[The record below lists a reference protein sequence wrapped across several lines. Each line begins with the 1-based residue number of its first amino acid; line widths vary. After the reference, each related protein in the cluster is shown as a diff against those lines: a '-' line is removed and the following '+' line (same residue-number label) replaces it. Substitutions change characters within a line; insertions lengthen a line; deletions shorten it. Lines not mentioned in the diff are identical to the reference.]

1 MHNFSRMKSKQ
12 RGASFFGM
20 LFFAAIVGVLFV
32 VGAKVVPTVI
42 EYQSI
47 MKAANSSKGESSVGD
62 IRRAFDKNAATGY
75 FDAISGKD
83 LVIEKIGD
91 KNVVSFAYQK
101 EIALAGP
108 AYLLLKYEGRTN

>member
-1 MHNFSRMKSKQ
+1 MHNFSPLKSKQ
-12 RGASFFGM
+12 RGASFIGM
-20 LFFAAIVGVLFV
+20 LFIAAVIGVVFV

-47 MKAANSSKGESSVGD
+47 MKAANSSKNESTVVE

-83 LVIEKIGD
+83 LVIQKIAD
-91 KNVVSFAYQK
+91 KHVVSFAYQK

-108 AYLLLKYEGRTN
+108 AYLLFKYEGKTN